1 MSNEDDQQK
10 AEELLQQS
18 GQQRRHETEP
28 SASEREGDLKAAIK
42 DALEDIENG
51 DRHSNVTFRDDR
63 YAALF
68 AALSET
74 GHLAGLSEQA
84 LDRLDQDDV
93 DGDLNAR
100 ATAIKLLVKIGLEEV
115 DAGLIE
121 TFEQAAREHVQESSD
136 FSL

>member
-1 MSNEDDQQK
+1 MSDDDQQK

-28 SASEREGDLKAAIK
+28 SAPERERDLKEAIK
-42 DALEDIENG
+42 EALADIESG

-68 AALSET
+68 AALGET
-74 GHLAGLSEQA
+74 GHLTGLSEQA
-84 LDRLDQDDV
+84 LDRLDQDDA
-93 DGDLNAR
+93 DGDLGAR

-115 DAGLIE
+115 DAELIE
-121 TFEQAAREHVQESSD
+121 TFERAAREHVQESSD